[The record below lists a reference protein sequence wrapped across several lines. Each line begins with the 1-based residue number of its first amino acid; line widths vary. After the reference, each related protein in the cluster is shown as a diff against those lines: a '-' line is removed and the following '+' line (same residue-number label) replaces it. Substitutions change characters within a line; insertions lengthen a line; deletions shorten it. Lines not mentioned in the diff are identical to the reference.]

1 MTGCHHQMLTN
12 PNPNTLSRYLC
23 MWTTSCHHL
32 CCRIIVSYCH
42 TLDFSSECHSVV
54 SCCCCC
60 CFFCFGLCFQLAKSL
75 HSWSPLK
82 SPVSQTTVR
91 NHRWWDFFLLLL
103 LFQFFVFLTIFWKM
117 EGHRQRPDCLINTKT
132 AVKMCRHCFFVKT
145 CRSSGF
151 KSEETVISKRLLHSA
166 SSQMEVIDCNSVW
179 WECTVV

>member
-60 CFFCFGLCFQLAKSL
+60 CFFCFGLEAPTSSSRKVCTLGVHWNHQFYRQLFEIIADEISFCCFCCFNFCISDYFLEDGR
-75 HSWSPLK
+75 
-82 SPVSQTTVR
+82 SQTTTRLSYKHKDSCQNVQTL
-91 NHRWWDFFLLLL
+91 FFCENL
-103 LFQFFVFLTIFWKM
+103 
-117 EGHRQRPDCLINTKT
+117 
-132 AVKMCRHCFFVKT
+132 
-145 CRSSGF
+145 
-151 KSEETVISKRLLHSA
+151 
-166 SSQMEVIDCNSVW
+166 
-179 WECTVV
+179 